1 MERPAKNLFDGIS
14 RIIPRSSKYSKS
26 TVISQSLSETKSLGL
41 AIFAEGADPI
51 VDIVALHGLNGH
63 REKTWTAANDVL
75 WLRDLLPTDLPN
87 ARIFSWGYNADVF
100 GGTHGID
107 QQHIYDHGRTL
118 ISDLCLKRRLTK
130 TQRRPIIFIAHSLGG
145 IVVKSALIHSDA
157 ARNGAL
163 EDHKAI
169 ALSTYGIVFMGTPHQ
184 GGNGVALG
192 RAIINIASIFVKAD
206 SKFIKN
212 LERDSQLL
220 HQQLG
225 QFATISNQF
234 TTKFA
239 YETLPTPTAFGK
251 SMIIVPI
258 GSAMLPGVADA
269 EAVAI
274 MADHRNMVRF
284 LSRDDN
290 GYEKISGHLLL
301 MMEDAAIK
309 VDHRWETDDEQKRV
323 VSGKVKKITINM
335 LKDMSNSYF
344 TGRQE
349 ELAKLRQY
357 MTAENSVKRRQA
369 VIWGIGGAGK
379 TEVAVNYALQY
390 SQDFSAIFFV
400 NAKDTTE
407 IRRGYA
413 DIASHLGLSEAV
425 GKELAE
431 TDVAAQVAAIEAVKS
446 WLRKQEKGDWLLIID
461 NADDLDGVS
470 IEEYIP
476 HGNKGHIILTSQDRG
491 AANFCPATIELGEMK
506 KEDAEALFLQK
517 ACITNPTK
525 EQMTVCTEIVNKLGR
540 LALAVEH
547 AGAYVHNNDMASR
560 PEDYLMEFEKRKKE
574 VLEESP
580 RFSRHKSSMMATYM
594 VTRTA
599 IIKRNIKAQYLLAWI
614 SALDGTAV
622 PESLL
627 VSKHVTEMHKYWNQD
642 YSDDFDDAKKVLLSY
657 SLIQIRRTEQGAFI
671 SMHGLVHQCVQARLS
686 QVDQWRW
693 IHFSS
698 YILFTLTKANAFERS
713 HFSHVKHVLETVKE
727 RLKQPEN
734 GPPSTEIWFCLTFL
748 MHSHIVMWKDAGLM
762 QELHMYSIM
771 VMDSLEN
778 TEDTEYTAITLG
790 VAANVRG
797 ICGAYSNL
805 EDEVHDLCLRQYLK
819 KQMTPS
825 AMAALKQIEDGTRP
839 ATTFNQSCLKEIYRN
854 PSPNLTPLLS
864 ELTRAVAAA
873 YVGRGK
879 PELSSL
885 YYRISHLPLE
895 STWKSWVSAFLMWL
909 LTYIVC
915 HFRGTPMPEA
925 LESQQ
930 VLAARD
936 RLAGNIQSTMVFFRQ
951 TIAQHTPGDLNY
963 ECASFELFRLL
974 MKQGET
980 EEAAAV
986 VDKLMYPSV
995 DLSEADIARMH
1006 YKDMYVW
1013 MRKLKVMLLLQDHAT
1028 HGEAK
1033 AYLVRILETTEMV
1046 FGPKSLSTVHATLLL
1061 EIFHRQPCCY
1071 DEAIGEAYK
1080 EKKEEMFKLLYGTTP
1095 AVMRRQEGLRMGKE
1109 LLRQGALEEAGYVI
1123 RMFARMASEEL
1134 GDDDPTTVEAKRLLG
1149 VAEKEMAEE
1158 LEDEKGGRSR
1168 ALLNQLPDLLHI
1180 LREQLQVPPTA
1191 LCLVSE

>member
-1 MERPAKNLFDGIS
+1 
-14 RIIPRSSKYSKS
+14 
-26 TVISQSLSETKSLGL
+26 
-41 AIFAEGADPI
+41 
-51 VDIVALHGLNGH
+51 
-63 REKTWTAANDVL
+63 
-75 WLRDLLPTDLPN
+75 
-87 ARIFSWGYNADVF
+87 
-100 GGTHGID
+100 
-107 QQHIYDHGRTL
+107 
-118 ISDLCLKRRLTK
+118 
-130 TQRRPIIFIAHSLGG
+130 
-145 IVVKSALIHSDA
+145 
-157 ARNGAL
+157 
-163 EDHKAI
+163 
-169 ALSTYGIVFMGTPHQ
+169 
-184 GGNGVALG
+184 
-192 RAIINIASIFVKAD
+192 
-206 SKFIKN
+206 
-212 LERDSQLL
+212 
-220 HQQLG
+220 
-225 QFATISNQF
+225 
-234 TTKFA
+234 
-239 YETLPTPTAFGK
+239 
-251 SMIIVPI
+251 
-258 GSAMLPGVADA
+258 
-269 EAVAI
+269 
-274 MADHRNMVRF
+274 
-284 LSRDDN
+284 
-290 GYEKISGHLLL
+290 
-301 MMEDAAIK
+301 
-309 VDHRWETDDEQKRV
+309 
-323 VSGKVKKITINM
+323 M

-357 MTAENSVKRRQA
+357 MTAENSVNQRRA

-400 NAKDTTE
+400 SAIETSE
-407 IRRGYA
+407 IRKGYA

-425 GKELAE
+425 EA
-431 TDVAAQVAAIEAVKS
+431 VEAVKS
-446 WLRKQEKGDWLLIID
+446 WLQEQEKGDWLLIID

-470 IEEYIP
+470 IKEYIP

-491 AANFCPATIELGEMK
+491 AANICPATIPATIELGEMK

-517 ACITNPTK
+517 ACITDPTK

-580 RFSRHKSSMMATYM
+580 RFSRHKSPMMDTYM

-614 SALDGTAV
+614 SALGGTAV

-642 YSDDFDDAKKVLLSY
+642 YANGFNEVDLNIAKKVLLSY

-671 SMHGLVHQCVQARLS
+671 SMHGLVRQCVQASLP
-686 QVDQWRW
+686 QVNQWRW

-698 YILFTLTKANAFERS
+698 CILFKLTEANAFEKS
-713 HFSHVKHVLETVKE
+713 HFSHVKHVLKTVKE

-734 GPPSTEIWFCLTFL
+734 GPPSIATWIWLSFL
-748 MHSHIVMWKDAGLM
+748 MYSHIVLWRDAGLM

-778 TEDTEYTAITLG
+778 TEDTEYTAVTLG
-790 VAANVRG
+790 LAASVRD
-797 ICGAYSNL
+797 ICRGYSNL
-805 EDEVHDLCLRQYLK
+805 EDEVHDLCIRQYLK
-819 KQMTPS
+819 KLMTPS

-864 ELTRAVAAA
+864 EMTRAVAAA
-873 YVGRGK
+873 YIGSGK

-895 STWKSWVSAFLMWL
+895 STWKSRVAAFLMWL

-963 ECASFELFRLL
+963 ERASFDLFRLL

-995 DLSEADIARMH
+995 NLSEANIARIH

-1028 HGEAK
+1028 HVEAK

-1061 EIFHRQPCCY
+1061 EIFHRQPCCF
-1071 DEAIGEAYK
+1071 DEEVGEAYK
-1080 EKKEEMFKLLYGTTP
+1080 EKKEEMFKLLYGSTP

-1109 LLRQGALEEAGYVI
+1109 LLRQGSLEEAGYVI
-1123 RMFARMASEEL
+1123 QMFARMASEEL
-1134 GDDDPTTVEAKRLLG
+1134 GDDDPTTVEAKRLFG

-1158 LEDEKGGRSR
+1158 LEDEKGGRVS
-1168 ALLNQLPDLLHI
+1168 
-1180 LREQLQVPPTA
+1180 LRWGSITFLRD
-1191 LCLVSE
+1191 VSEL